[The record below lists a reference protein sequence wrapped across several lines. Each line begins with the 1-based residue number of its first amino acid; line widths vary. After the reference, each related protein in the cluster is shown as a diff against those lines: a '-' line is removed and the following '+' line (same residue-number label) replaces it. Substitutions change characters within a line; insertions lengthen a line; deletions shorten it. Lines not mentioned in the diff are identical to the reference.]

1 VVAKTI
7 LIVDDDQAMV
17 QILDELLGEAGY
29 WALRAGHQP
38 PTA

>member
-17 QILDELLGEAGY
+17 QILDELLGEADY
-29 WALRAGHQP
+29 RTLRAGHQP